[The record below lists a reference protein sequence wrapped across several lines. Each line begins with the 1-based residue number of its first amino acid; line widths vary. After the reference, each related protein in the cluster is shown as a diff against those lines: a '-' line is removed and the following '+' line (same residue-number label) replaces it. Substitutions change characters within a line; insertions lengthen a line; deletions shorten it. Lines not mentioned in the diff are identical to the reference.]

1 MQEQQEPQQ
10 PKKRGPRLG
19 HEEQFTKVGVVVGR
33 NRVPVPRDEVLKL
46 ARLGCTLREI
56 SAFFGV
62 TDDAISR
69 NFRDELEAGKADQK
83 IRLRQAM
90 MHNACENMAQAVQ
103 IFLAKNVLNMS
114 DSGIT
119 NQDTPIL
126 PWNDDE

>member
-1 MQEQQEPQQ
+1 MSEQQEPQQ
-10 PKKRGPRLG
+10 PRKRGPKVG
-19 HEEQFTKVGVVVGR
+19 HEEQFTKTGVVVGR

-90 MHNACENMAQAVQ
+90 MKNACENMNPAVQ
-103 IFLAKNVLNMS
+103 IFLAKNILGM
-114 DSGIT
+114 T
-119 NQDTPIL
+119 NDGVNTEDNPIL
-126 PWNDDE
+126 PWTDDE

>member
-1 MQEQQEPQQ
+1 MSEQET
-10 PKKRGPRLG
+10 KRKRGPTQG
-19 HEEQFTKVGVVVGR
+19 HEQEFTKVGVVVGR
-33 NRVPVPRDEVLKL
+33 SKTPVPRDEVLKL

-90 MHNACENMAQAVQ
+90 MKNAVEHMNPALQ
-103 IFLAKNVLNMS
+103 IFLAKNILGMS
-114 DSGIT
+114 DSGINT
-119 NQDTPIL
+119 EDRPIL
-126 PWNDDE
+126 PWTDDE